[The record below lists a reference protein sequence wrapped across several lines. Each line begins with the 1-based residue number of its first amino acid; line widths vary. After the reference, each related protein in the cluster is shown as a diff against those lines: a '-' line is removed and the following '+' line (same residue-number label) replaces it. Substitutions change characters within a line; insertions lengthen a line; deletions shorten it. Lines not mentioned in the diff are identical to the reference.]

1 MEEEKSINIQIDHKE
16 DGFYSDSVSIIYNP
30 SKFIL
35 DFKQTTPRI
44 DQIHGKSQQ
53 TIAIKHKVIIMDI
66 KFAKIFLE
74 TLKKSVEGYEKKY
87 GKIKIPKEMRKNE
100 IKTEVVTGKEE
111 GYIG

>member
-1 MEEEKSINIQIDHKE
+1 MEEERNINVQIDHRE
-16 DGFYSDSVSIIYNP
+16 DGFYSDSISIIYNP

-35 DFKQTTPRI
+35 DFKQNTPRI

-53 TIAIKHKVIIMDI
+53 TVAVKHKVIIMDI

-74 TLKKSVEGYEKKY
+74 TLKKSVEGFEKKH
-87 GKIKIPKEMRKNE
+87 GAIKLPKETK
-100 IKTEVVTGKEE
+100 KPVKAEVVTGKEE